1 MRINKVR
8 GTQRVMW
15 TGVLVAFGIAAGN
28 VMALEAPSIA
38 IELPEQYNSPDGMAL
53 DGDGNI
59 LLCVPNFANDTF
71 PAKLLKIDANDKLSE
86 VLTLPL
92 HPDTQKAGPMGV
104 DVGNDGNIYI
114 ADNQAFSDESHKSRL
129 LRVVMKDGKAVTCEA
144 VAVGFVM
151 SNAVACHGDSVYVTE
166 SKLDPSVYP
175 LTSGV
180 YRFKL
185 AEFQRAPI
193 ALEPG
198 GVDAHLITSFE
209 TMNKQWPFG
218 ANGLGFNAKGDLF
231 VCNFGD
237 AQLLK
242 ITFDNAGK
250 VASQEVFAEGD
261 GMLSTD
267 GLKVDS
273 KTGNVY
279 IADFVGNAVHKVDG
293 KTGEVTTLAKNGN
306 TDGSGG
312 ALDKPSEVCLR
323 GNRLYV
329 SNIDLSMAGNE
340 HDVPRTISV
349 IELKD

>member
-8 GTQRVMW
+8 GMQRVLW
-15 TGVLVAFGIAAGN
+15 TGVVAAFGLAAGN
-28 VMALEAPSIA
+28 AMALEAPSIA
-38 IELPEQYNSPDGMAL
+38 IELPEEYNTPDGMAL
-53 DGDGNI
+53 DGKGNI
-59 LLCVPNFANDTF
+59 LLSMPNFGNEAF
-71 PAKLLKIDANDKLSE
+71 PAKLLRIDANDKVSE
-86 VLTLPL
+86 VATLPL
-92 HPDTQKAGPMGV
+92 HPETNKVGPLGV
-104 DVGNDGNIYI
+104 DVGSDGNIYI

-129 LRVVMKDGKAVTCEA
+129 LRVVMEDGKAVKCEA
-144 VAVGFVM
+144 VVVGFIM

-166 SKLDPSVYP
+166 TKFDPSVYP
-175 LTSGV
+175 LRSGV
-180 YRFKL
+180 YRFKIAEL
-185 AEFQRAPI
+185 AGAPI
-193 ALEPG
+193 TLEPG
-198 GVDAHLITSFE
+198 GTDAHVITSFE
-209 TMNKQWPFG
+209 TKDKDWQVG
-218 ANGLGFNAKGDLF
+218 ANGMGFDANGNLF

-242 ITFDNAGK
+242 ITFDDAGN

-273 KTGNVY
+273 KTGDVY

-293 KTGEVTTLAKNGN
+293 KTGAVTTLAKNGN

-329 SNIDLSMAGNE
+329 SNIDLSLGDNV
-340 HDVPRTISV
+340 HDTPHTISV
-349 IELKD
+349 IELED